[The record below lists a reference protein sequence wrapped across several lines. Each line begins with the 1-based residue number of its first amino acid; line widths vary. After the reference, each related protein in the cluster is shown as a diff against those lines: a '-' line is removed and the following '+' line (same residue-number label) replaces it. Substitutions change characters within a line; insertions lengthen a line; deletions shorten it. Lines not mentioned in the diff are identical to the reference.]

1 MKDIKIP
8 DEIKAYEAKL
18 IAGFSARQFALV
30 IAGLLLSILV
40 FTSIKDYFYM
50 PICMAVVT
58 VLFTPFLAF
67 GWFKPYGISFDKYLK
82 VIIYSFIRNK
92 KRGYKI
98 QNRSLNILKNINTK
112 KTKEKKEKK
121 KKSRRKN
128 KEKDFSELEKNYEMI
143 KDKQKN
149 QTKKKITGGKG
160 FGGFIKKR

>member
-18 IAGFSARQFALV
+18 IAGFSAKQFALV
-30 IAGLLLSILV
+30 TAGLLLSILV
-40 FTSIKDYFYM
+40 FANIKDYFYM

-67 GWFKPYGISFDKYLK
+67 GWFKPYGVSFDKYLK

-112 KTKEKKEKK
+112 NTKEKKKR
-121 KKSRRKN
+121 RRKVE
-128 KEKDFSELEKNYEMI
+128 EK
-143 KDKQKN
+143 
-149 QTKKKITGGKG
+149 TKKKILAN
-160 FGGFIKKR
+160 